1 MKTSANSI
9 AVIRLIGNGCEWF
22 VYGLGIT
29 GQFQDVLS
37 PRRSLGHDP
46 SAGFGVGGECLQGPV
61 TKIEPAIAAR
71 LSKQKYQLVGEHG
84 GVKTCHW
91 TKQSL
96 IADRSCY
103 KGTFY
108 GIESHGC
115 MQMAPN
121 VDTCNL
127 GCTYCW
133 REPHSDTLNKIDDD
147 PYELYLESVRGHR
160 RLLTGF
166 GGNPKADPVKFAE
179 AQNPKHVAI
188 SLNGEPTLYSRL
200 GEFLDVCHQHGTS
213 TFLVTN
219 GSLPKVIENLDPLP
233 TQLYVSVDAP
243 NKEIFDRLCKPK
255 FDQGAFYKLEQTL
268 ELLPSLDTRT
278 VCRHTLIKHE
288 SLGHHE
294 DYARLDN
301 IADPDFIEAK
311 GYVNVG
317 NSQNNLSIENMPTH
331 QEIMDF
337 SNTLAPMVGREVLSD
352 RRESRVALIGKE
364 MIPVTLPEKVR
375 ELPKDL
381 GIAKPQ
387 RFLLPQA

>member
-1 MKTSANSI
+1 MSMQDP
-9 AVIRLIGNGCEWF
+9 
-22 VYGLGIT
+22 IT
-29 GQFQDVLS
+29 L
-37 PRRSLGHDP
+37 
-46 SAGFGVGGECLQGPV
+46 
-61 TKIEPAIAAR
+61 IEPRIANR
-71 LSKQKYQLVGEHG
+71 LSKQKYHLVGEHG
-84 GVKTCHW
+84 GVKVCHW

-96 IADRSCY
+96 VNDRSCY

-127 GCTYCW
+127 ACTYCW
-133 REPHSDTLNKIDDD
+133 REPHSETLNRIDDD
-147 PYELYLESVRGHR
+147 PYELFLQSVKAHR
-160 RLLTGF
+160 RLITGY
-166 GGNPKADPVKFAE
+166 GGNPKADPKKFAE

-200 GEFLDVCHQHGTS
+200 GEFLDICHQHGVS

-219 GSLPKVIENLDPLP
+219 GSLPKVIEKLDPLP

-243 NKEIFDRLCKPK
+243 NKKLFNSLCKPK
-255 FDQGAFYKLEQTL
+255 FDSAAFEKLEQTL

-278 VCRHTLIKHE
+278 VCRHTLIKNE
-288 SLGHHE
+288 SLGYHE

-301 IADPDFIEAK
+301 LADPDFIEAK
-311 GYVNVG
+311 GYVYVG

-331 QEIMDF
+331 QEVLDF
-337 SNTLAPMVGREVLSD
+337 SHKLAPLVGREVLSE
-352 RRESRVALIGKE
+352 RSESRVTLIGKE
-364 MIPVTLPEKVR
+364 MIPVTLPKKIR
-375 ELPKDL
+375 DLPRDL

-387 RFLLPQA
+387 KLNLPQI

>member
-1 MKTSANSI
+1 M
-9 AVIRLIGNGCEWF
+9 
-22 VYGLGIT
+22 
-29 GQFQDVLS
+29 
-37 PRRSLGHDP
+37 
-46 SAGFGVGGECLQGPV
+46 
-61 TKIEPAIAAR
+61 
-71 LSKQKYQLVGEHG
+71 
-84 GVKTCHW
+84 
-91 TKQSL
+91 
-96 IADRSCY
+96 
-103 KGTFY
+103 
-108 GIESHGC
+108 
-115 MQMAPN
+115 
-121 VDTCNL
+121 
-127 GCTYCW
+127 
-133 REPHSDTLNKIDDD
+133 
-147 PYELYLESVRGHR
+147 
-160 RLLTGF
+160 
-166 GGNPKADPVKFAE
+166 KFAE

-331 QEIMDF
+331 QEILDF
-337 SNTLAPMVGREVLSD
+337 SNILAPMVGREVLSD

>member
-1 MKTSANSI
+1 M
-9 AVIRLIGNGCEWF
+9 
-22 VYGLGIT
+22 
-29 GQFQDVLS
+29 
-37 PRRSLGHDP
+37 
-46 SAGFGVGGECLQGPV
+46 QGAPI
-61 TKIEPAIAAR
+61 TKIEPQIAAR
-71 LSKQKYQLVGEHG
+71 LAKQRYHLVGEHG
-84 GVKTCHW
+84 GVKVCHW

-108 GIESHGC
+108 GIESHGG
-115 MQMAPN
+115 MQLAPI

-127 GCTYCW
+127 ASKYCW
-133 REPHSDTLNKIDDD
+133 REPHSDTLTKIDDD
-147 PYELYLESVRGHR
+147 PYELFLESVRAHR
-160 RLLTGF
+160 RLLTGY
-166 GGNPKADPVKFAE
+166 GGNPKADREKWLD

-200 GEFLDVCHQHGTS
+200 GEFLEICHQHGVS

-219 GSLPKVIENLDPLP
+219 GSLPKVIEQLDPLP

-243 NKEIFDRLCKPK
+243 NKEIFNRLCKPK
-255 FDQGAFYKLEQTL
+255 FDTAAFEKLEETL

-278 VCRHTLIKHE
+278 VCRHTLIKGE
-288 SLGHHE
+288 SLGHYE

-311 GYVNVG
+311 GYVYVG
-317 NSQNNLSIENMPTH
+317 NSRSNHTIENMPSH
-331 QEIMDF
+331 DEIMEF
-337 SNTLAPMVGREVLSD
+337 SRTLAPMLGREVLSD

-364 MIPVTLPEKVR
+364 MIPVVLPERVR
-375 ELPKDL
+375 ELPADL

-387 RFLLPQA
+387 NFKLPVA

>member
-1 MKTSANSI
+1 MSI
-9 AVIRLIGNGCEWF
+9 QNP
-22 VYGLGIT
+22 IT
-29 GQFQDVLS
+29 L
-37 PRRSLGHDP
+37 
-46 SAGFGVGGECLQGPV
+46 
-61 TKIEPAIAAR
+61 IEPRIANR
-71 LSKQKYQLVGEHG
+71 LSKQKYHLVGEHG
-84 GVKTCHW
+84 GVKVCHW

-96 IADRSCY
+96 VNDRSCY

-127 GCTYCW
+127 ACSYCW
-133 REPHSDTLNKIDDD
+133 REPHSETLNKIDDD
-147 PYELYLESVRGHR
+147 PYELFLQSVKAHR
-160 RLLTGF
+160 RLITGY
-166 GGNPKADPVKFAE
+166 GGNPKADPKKFAE

-200 GEFLDVCHQHGTS
+200 GEFLEICHQHGVS

-219 GSLPKVIENLDPLP
+219 GSLPKVIEKLDPLP

-243 NKEIFDRLCKPK
+243 NKKLFNSLCKPK
-255 FDQGAFYKLEQTL
+255 FDSAAFEKLEQTL

-278 VCRHTLIKHE
+278 VCRHTLIKNE
-288 SLGHHE
+288 SLGYHE

-311 GYVNVG
+311 GYVYVG
-317 NSQNNLSIENMPTH
+317 NSQNNLSIENMPSH
-331 QEIMDF
+331 QEVLDF
-337 SNTLAPMVGREVLSD
+337 SYKLAPLVDREVLSE
-352 RRESRVALIGKE
+352 RSESRVTLIGKE
-364 MIPVTLPEKVR
+364 MIPVTLPEKIR
-375 ELPKDL
+375 DLPKDL

-387 RFLLPQA
+387 KLNLPQI

>member
-1 MKTSANSI
+1 MSLQNP
-9 AVIRLIGNGCEWF
+9 
-22 VYGLGIT
+22 IT
-29 GQFQDVLS
+29 L
-37 PRRSLGHDP
+37 
-46 SAGFGVGGECLQGPV
+46 
-61 TKIEPAIAAR
+61 IEPRIANR
-71 LSKQKYQLVGEHG
+71 LSKQKYHLVGEHG
-84 GVKTCHW
+84 GVKVCHW

-96 IADRSCY
+96 VNDRSCY

-127 GCTYCW
+127 ACSYCW
-133 REPHSDTLNKIDDD
+133 REPHSETLNKIDDD
-147 PYELYLESVRGHR
+147 PYELFLQSVKAHR
-160 RLLTGF
+160 RLITGY
-166 GGNPKADPVKFAE
+166 GGNPKADPKKFAE

-200 GEFLDVCHQHGTS
+200 GEFLEICHQHGVS

-219 GSLPKVIENLDPLP
+219 GSLPKVIEKLDPLP

-243 NKEIFDRLCKPK
+243 NKKLFNSLCKPK
-255 FDQGAFYKLEQTL
+255 FDSSAFEKLEQTL

-278 VCRHTLIKHE
+278 VCRHTLIKNE
-288 SLGHHE
+288 SLGYHE

-311 GYVNVG
+311 GYVYVG
-317 NSQNNLSIENMPTH
+317 NSQNNLSIENMPSH
-331 QEIMDF
+331 QEVLDF
-337 SNTLAPMVGREVLSD
+337 SHKLAPLVDREVLSE
-352 RRESRVALIGKE
+352 RSESRVTLIGKE
-364 MIPVTLPEKVR
+364 MIPVTLPEKIR
-375 ELPKDL
+375 ELPKNL

-387 RFLLPQA
+387 KLNLPQI

>member
-1 MKTSANSI
+1 VGS
-9 AVIRLIGNGCEWF
+9 
-22 VYGLGIT
+22 
-29 GQFQDVLS
+29 
-37 PRRSLGHDP
+37 
-46 SAGFGVGGECLQGPV
+46 GVGINMQGPV
-61 TKIEPAIAAR
+61 TKIEPRIAAK

-84 GVKTCHW
+84 GVKVCHW

-147 PYELYLESVRGHR
+147 PYELYLESVKAHR

-166 GGNPKADPVKFAE
+166 GGNPKADKEKFLE

-200 GEFLDVCHQHGTS
+200 GEFLEVCHNHGTS

-255 FDQGAFYKLEQTL
+255 FDQGAFHKLEETL

-288 SLGHHE
+288 SLGFHE

-301 IADPDFIEAK
+301 LADPDFIEAK

-317 NSQNNLSIENMPTH
+317 NSRNNLSVENMPTH
-331 QEIMDF
+331 QEIIEF
-337 SNTLAPMVGREVLSD
+337 SEKLAPLVGRKLLSD
-352 RRESRVALIGKE
+352 RRESRVALIGKK
-364 MIPVTLPEKVR
+364 MIPVDLPIASMD
-375 ELPKDL
+375 LPKDL

-387 RFLLPQA
+387 RFMLPQV

>member
-1 MKTSANSI
+1 MQN
-9 AVIRLIGNGCEWF
+9 
-22 VYGLGIT
+22 
-29 GQFQDVLS
+29 
-37 PRRSLGHDP
+37 
-46 SAGFGVGGECLQGPV
+46 PV
-61 TKIEPAIAAR
+61 TLIEPKIANR
-71 LSKQKYQLVGEHG
+71 LSKQKYHLVGEHG
-84 GVKTCHW
+84 GVKVCHW

-96 IADRSCY
+96 VNDRSCY

-127 GCTYCW
+127 ACTYCW
-133 REPHSDTLNKIDDD
+133 REPHSETLNKIDDD
-147 PYELYLESVRGHR
+147 PYELFLQSVRAHR
-160 RLLTGF
+160 RLITGY
-166 GGNPKADPVKFAE
+166 GGNPKADPEKFAD

-200 GEFLDVCHQHGTS
+200 GEFLDICHQHGVS

-219 GSLPKVIENLDPLP
+219 GSLPKVIEKLDPLP

-243 NKEIFDRLCKPK
+243 NKKLFNSLCKPK
-255 FDQGAFYKLEQTL
+255 FDTGAFEKLEQTL

-278 VCRHTLIKHE
+278 VCRHTLIKNE
-288 SLGHHE
+288 SLGYHE

-311 GYVNVG
+311 GYVYVG

-331 QEIMDF
+331 QEVLDF
-337 SNTLAPMVGREVLSD
+337 SNKLAPLVGRKVLSE
-352 RRESRVALIGKE
+352 RSESRVALIGKE
-364 MIPVTLPEKVR
+364 MIPITLPEKIR
-375 ELPKDL
+375 DLPKDL

-387 RFLLPQA
+387 KLNLPQI